1 MSLFSIRKDSG
12 CLLIFDI
19 GSGSVAGAII
29 LTAKE
34 HPPTVLYNFRSDIPF
49 HEEATGSRL
58 LSLMLRSLAQVVM
71 AISHEGFEVAGFGA
85 RRPKIREAIVSLS
98 APWVISRTST
108 LTLRNKEPQ
117 KITASVFSELL
128 AHSKEETDSQEE
140 NVPKGSVEIEQKL
153 VKSLLNGYETASPFE
168 KKASEAEFSVFE
180 SFSLPR
186 VTEKISDI
194 IANFIHAK
202 QVTYHSFSLLAFS
215 TLRELYPNEENF
227 VIVDVSGEQTELAI
241 VKKAVLVETITFPFG
256 RNHLI
261 RMLKKYTDM
270 PASGVSAIFKLYV
283 ENNGTGRLFERAKKV
298 FEKAKE
304 EWGEKF
310 SKTLSAFSE
319 ETFLPQ
325 LIFLTADDDVAPIF
339 KATIETGDWSKLM
352 ISPSSFQIITVGNE
366 LLGAS
371 ANWSAGQTRDQF
383 ITLISAFA
391 SRLRHG

>member
-1 MSLFSIRKDSG
+1 M
-12 CLLIFDI
+12 
-19 GSGSVAGAII
+19 
-29 LTAKE
+29 
-34 HPPTVLYNFRSDIPF
+34 
-49 HEEATGSRL
+49 
-58 LSLMLRSLAQVVM
+58 
-71 AISHEGFEVAGFGA
+71 
-85 RRPKIREAIVSLS
+85 
-98 APWVISRTST
+98 
-108 LTLRNKEPQ
+108 
-117 KITASVFSELL
+117 
-128 AHSKEETDSQEE
+128 
-140 NVPKGSVEIEQKL
+140 
-153 VKSLLNGYETASPFE
+153 KSLLNGYETASPFE
-168 KKASEAEFSVFE
+168 KKASEAEFSVFG